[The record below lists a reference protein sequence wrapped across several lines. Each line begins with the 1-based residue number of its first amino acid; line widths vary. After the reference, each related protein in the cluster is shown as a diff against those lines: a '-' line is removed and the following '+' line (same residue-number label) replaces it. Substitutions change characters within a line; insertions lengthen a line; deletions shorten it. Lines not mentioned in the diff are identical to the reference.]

1 MDIQNQGNYD
11 FTRNWFRNRNLA
23 TFRDKIHPV
32 FGRRPTVYLELGV
45 FEGMSMVWML
55 QHVLVHPGSRGVG
68 VDPWLMTTK
77 LNEQTME
84 AVYQR
89 ALHNTSQHS
98 NCVIQRGNSA
108 EVLRKMNSRGFHGIG
123 PCSVDLCMVDGNHNA
138 LAVLDDARLVYQ
150 LLKPGGMMLFDD
162 VENDIEKTDHVKQGV
177 EMFLLEVGS
186 KMRLDWKLGYCEAYI
201 KE

>member
-11 FTRNWFRNRNLA
+11 FTRNWFRNRNLP
-23 TFRDKIHPV
+23 TFRDYIYPV
-32 FGRRPTVYLELGV
+32 FSNKPTVYLELGV

-55 QHVLVHPGSRGVG
+55 QHVLTCPGSRGVG

-89 ALHNTSQHS
+89 ALHNTSQHF
-98 NCVIQRGNSA
+98 NCIIQRGNSA
-108 EVLRKMNSRGFHGIG
+108 EVLRKMCSSGFYDIG
-123 PCSVDLCMVDGNHNA
+123 LSSVDLCMVDGNHNA

-150 LLKPGGMMLFDD
+150 LLKPGGIMLFDD
-162 VENDIEKTDHVKQGV
+162 VENDIEKADHVKQGV
-177 EMFLLEVGS
+177 EMFLSEAGS
-186 KMRLDWKLGYCEAYI
+186 KIQLAWKHGYCEAYV